1 MWAVFKIDKK
11 RELFLSEDIK
21 KKLGQNPIFYKPKM
35 LLQNYKKNKLLSKEF
50 SLLGDYVFCFHP
62 KFNCSSSL
70 SLLSFCRGLKY
81 YLVGS
86 ISSQKEIVEFINKCK
101 NAEDLNGNI
110 TTNFFKIDTKNNYKF
125 KSGPMTDKLFKII
138 NIQRNKLKI
147 LLGDLKTTI
156 NKKDYLF
163 YPV

>member
-1 MWAVFKIDKK
+1 M
-11 RELFLSEDIK
+11 
-21 KKLGQNPIFYKPKM
+21 
-35 LLQNYKKNKLLSKEF
+35 
-50 SLLGDYVFCFHP
+50 
-62 KFNCSSSL
+62 
-70 SLLSFCRGLKY
+70 
-81 YLVGS
+81 GS
-86 ISSQKEIVEFINKCK
+86 ISSQKEIEEFINKCK